1 MTAKELDAIVARLD
15 SARQHKKA
23 VQLAKAQAE
32 IDTINRCAE
41 AYYDGLY
48 DMAREIKAKILLTE
62 APKGD

>member
-1 MTAKELDAIVARLD
+1 MNAKELDAIVAKLD
-15 SARQHKKA
+15 SARQHNKHIL
-23 VQLAKAQAE
+23 LAKAQAE

-62 APKGD
+62 EPKGE